1 LLLAAVVAVSV
12 TPVTVLAIRGEN
24 RCVLIEITEGE
35 VLECYFVHSVE
46 LSPVIEIYRV
56 EANRLILVESRMKTF
71 GWGLPSNE
79 PGFSVKDIEGKGW
92 FAFSMAR
99 LIGDL
104 VIAADP
110 VNDYTFTAAGQQ
122 FKLIDFGRRV
132 KISVERQNLLGVM
145 IGRCPM

>member
-1 LLLAAVVAVSV
+1 
-12 TPVTVLAIRGEN
+12 
-24 RCVLIEITEGE
+24 
-35 VLECYFVHSVE
+35 
-46 LSPVIEIYRV
+46 
-56 EANRLILVESRMKTF
+56 
-71 GWGLPSNE
+71 
-79 PGFSVKDIEGKGW
+79 
-92 FAFSMAR
+92 MAR
-99 LIGDL
+99 QIGDL